1 MEILPI
7 KTKIFHLN
15 NDLIKFITQHLK
27 LQEKNILVISSK
39 IAALSQGRIKNKEIS
54 LKRIIEKEADQVI
67 SDSKYAL
74 TLKDNIFI
82 PNAGIDQSNSEGGYY
97 ILWPEKIQELTDD
110 ITSKLKKHFHLK
122 KLGIIVADS
131 YCRPLRNGVAGICLS
146 CSGFYPI
153 IDETKKKDLFGR
165 QLEVTKRNMADMLAS
180 GAVAVMGETKESTPL
195 CLIKDA
201 PVKFTSKH
209 LNTQK
214 LMYISPEKCLFAPLY
229 KIM

>member
-97 ILWPEKIQELTDD
+97 ILWPEKIQEL
-110 ITSKLKKHFHLK
+110 K
-122 KLGIIVADS
+122 
-131 YCRPLRNGVAGICLS
+131 N
-146 CSGFYPI
+146 FY
-153 IDETKKKDLFGR
+153 
-165 QLEVTKRNMADMLAS
+165 
-180 GAVAVMGETKESTPL
+180 
-195 CLIKDA
+195 
-201 PVKFTSKH
+201 
-209 LNTQK
+209 
-214 LMYISPEKCLFAPLY
+214 
-229 KIM
+229 